1 MTELNDIFEYDLS
14 KAVFIWGSITMI
26 IVSIITAIWLIKS
39 KCDAK
44 SVSANESGFRVNPSS
59 TKPTRRP

>member
-1 MTELNDIFEYDLS
+1 MTELNDIFEYDLPR
-14 KAVFIWGSITMI
+14 AVFIWGSITMMI
-26 IVSIITAIWLIKS
+26 ASIIAAIWLIKS

-44 SVSANESGFRVNPSS
+44 SVSANDSGFRANPSS